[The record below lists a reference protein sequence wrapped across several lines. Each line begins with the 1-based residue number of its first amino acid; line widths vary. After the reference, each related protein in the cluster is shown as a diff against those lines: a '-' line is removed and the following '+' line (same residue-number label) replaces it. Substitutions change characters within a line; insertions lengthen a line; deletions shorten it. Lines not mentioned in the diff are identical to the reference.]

1 MKTKT
6 IFLWLLLAL
15 LVGGVGDLWAYTT
28 VGYTEAISGSTTL
41 QARAL
46 SNGGLSHLSISD
58 PIFGSKI
65 SDYAGTSKTVYDNG
79 TTYSST
85 DSWRKT
91 IEDSYDNQYVG
102 YTLTVEAGYCLNI
115 SSVTAKIL
123 VADDTYNWY
132 VVIENPDGT
141 TVKTFEEKTTT
152 KDKTAELA
160 DNVSSNASLSGL
172 TGTVT
177 VKLYVKQGGSTK
189 YFSINYL
196 QLGVSVVEDP
206 SARLS
211 GLDQTIKSYPYT
223 WDFTTDWTSSQTQC
237 TTTYD
242 DWQQYGDNVNYYN
255 QQFPSAYDGNYP
267 IGFGIDKLKGLRF
280 SHAGFMAVDW
290 NYGHLWLFNG
300 NITIP
305 GTTSGQIITVVM
317 EARDDDSQ
325 TVTGTNTEETG
336 AVPVAKT
343 LGSQTAY
350 TFHSTGGDVTLA
362 FVKSF
367 SIRSIS
373 VTNPVA
379 TWDYSAINA
388 TMDEPRPNKGYI
400 TFTSGGTLAAGT
412 ITAIPG
418 LTITMPQN
426 MTVRTVEAVGDRF
439 SGIALFGSPG
449 QSISFTPAVNGY
461 LSFLGNIYNT
471 TSGNIIIGASSY
483 YTTLTEH
490 TMPVLAGQTYTMT
503 AAANYGFDLNSIGF
517 RPAFLV
523 PGKTDAE
530 YYVLGASAEQ
540 TTKFEATTTTDKS
553 SYPKLITA
561 AQAGTVRFSESTW
574 TAYLY
579 DNNDVE
585 LNGYGDDLYVRGRVY
600 APAPHEDR
608 QLNAYYLL
616 YANVLQLLSNTPT
629 TDATTNDVYLA
640 SLSNDKFTFTFNQ
653 SLTSLDAS
661 KVKVYKDGSTSPMS
675 SGVTVTSNN
684 TNLEVAFST
693 PPAAGETYRIVVE
706 QDAVSASSAKNAEII
721 RTFSIT
727 SSAEPPISMIYPTG
741 VARVGD
747 PIVLQTNVVGT
758 GTEDDGVT
766 PKQVGI
772 DNSFTVTGTLKAEGE
787 TDRIIK
793 ANIVANRLVFKPE
806 TPLSN
811 NKTYTLYLP
820 ASNYNSD
827 IPIASSTNIPSGTTG
842 VVMAKNSK
850 ESNSRRVLKHDKS
863 FVFKTATSSGSEPTM
878 TGSSPSN
885 LQKGNISYDN
895 GTIKITFDQAVE
907 ITPYTTINAT
917 PVNGSEATVHGS
929 TALSGEAATLY
940 IDNSNNRTICFD
952 YLADGLKYDLWT
964 EVVIPA
970 NSIIG
975 TGGKPNT
982 EEIKFRFKMDRNQNS
997 TPVTAATFYPHTWDF
1012 NRFGVNTSTIT
1023 NIEQQISQSGTD
1035 GMDKNYLKSQKNVLQ
1050 SKRQNKYLTYVSHKF
1065 SDTDYDQGNDVYI
1078 MLGNGDGTGTKYKLP
1093 EFEGLRI
1100 SLVNKTS
1107 DRFEIRDLG
1116 DYLKENEQD
1125 TGSGQLNADGT
1136 HKYIFRLN
1144 GNTHYVTLSNVPAG
1158 KLYMVVNSKLL
1169 GINSPNATFEE
1180 NTAFSGTS
1188 HENNT
1193 KITNTN
1199 GTRKLV
1205 VNVSTAG
1212 DVSFCVGDF
1221 SCEKIGVSDYSKTFK
1236 SAFSINGKTYAT
1248 DCVNEDIRPDLV
1260 HAFTND
1266 AVKAYYIT
1274 NVSNGL
1280 ATATEI
1286 TNAYATASGEGT
1298 IVIYQNGTSSDIDV
1312 PFFVRDVNTP
1322 VTNNSNYLVGTVN
1335 EIDNFSNSDGKKYF
1349 FTNIYKQLNND
1360 KTDFA
1365 ADAQWITDTSQ
1376 MGFYRAMGN
1385 VVSAHKAWLD
1395 TSSITTGARLYYA
1408 FSFPDEEQ
1416 GTTIINNVE
1425 SKSIAD
1431 GEWYTL
1437 QGIRVEQPAKGNLYI
1452 HNGKKVFI
1460 K

>member
-1 MKTKT
+1 MKTKLRFLFVLLTMLWWGANFAWGDTEMCSAYLSGTSTPRATNCTLKFYDSEDKIGSIPNGEASGDYYYAKMNDFKNFYEITLNTVSSGYASFRAGDKITVYLYANGKT
-6 IFLWLLLAL
+6 IGFNM
-15 LVGGVGDLWAYTT
+15 
-28 VGYTEAISGSTTL
+28 GSTNKPENKDDAANSIKIDNATKGIITSIEHTL
-41 QARAL
+41 
-46 SNGGLSHLSISD
+46 
-58 PIFGSKI
+58 
-65 SDYAGTSKTVYDNG
+65 TSGEIEGNG
-79 TTYSST
+79 TLRLYRSTSNTYFAG
-85 DSWRKT
+85 
-91 IEDSYDNQYVG
+91 I
-102 YTLTVEAGYCLNI
+102 TVTTTR
-115 SSVTAKIL
+115 TANL
-123 VADDTYNWY
+123 SG
-132 VVIENPDGT
+132 PDY
-141 TVKTFEEKTTT
+141 TVKT
-152 KDKTAELA
+152 
-160 DNVSSNASLSGL
+160 
-172 TGTVT
+172 
-177 VKLYVKQGGSTK
+177 
-189 YFSINYL
+189 
-196 QLGVSVVEDP
+196 
-206 SARLS
+206 
-211 GLDQTIKSYPYT
+211 YPYT

-242 DWQQYGDNVNYYN
+242 DWQQFGDNVNYYN
-255 QQFPSAYDGNYP
+255 QQFPTEYDSNYP

-426 MTVRTVEAVGDRF
+426 MTVRTVEAVGNRF

-471 TSGNIIIGASSY
+471 TSGNIIIEASSY

-523 PGKTDAE
+523 PDKTDAE
-530 YYVLGASAEQ
+530 YYDLGASAEQ

-600 APAPHEDR
+600 APAPHQDN

-616 YANVLQLLSNTPT
+616 YANVLQLTSNSPT
-629 TDATTNDVYLA
+629 TDATTNDVYLS
-640 SLSNDKFTFTFNQ
+640 SLSGNTFTFTFNQ
-653 SLTSLDAS
+653 TLTNHEAS

-675 SGVTVTSNN
+675 SGVSVSRSDANLVVT
-684 TNLEVAFST
+684 FST
-693 PPAAGETYRIVVE
+693 SPAAGETYRIVVE
-706 QDAVSASSAKNAEII
+706 KDAVNHSSAKNAEII

-727 SSAEPPISMIYPTG
+727 SSAEPPISMIWPTG

-758 GTEDDGVT
+758 GMEDDGVT

-917 PVNGSEATVHGS
+917 PVNGSEATAHGS

-975 TGGKPNT
+975 TGGKPNS
-982 EEIKFRFKMDRNQNS
+982 EDIKFRFKMDRNPNS
-997 TPVTAATFYPHTWDF
+997 TPVDADIFYPHTWDF

-1023 NIEQQISQSGTD
+1023 NIGQQISQSGTD
-1035 GMDKNYLKSQKNVLQ
+1035 GTDRNYLKSQKNVLQ
-1050 SKRQNKYLTYVSHKF
+1050 SKRQDKYLTYVSHKF

-1116 DYLKENEQD
+1116 DYQKENED

-1158 KLYMVVNSKLL
+1158 KLYMVVNAPHL
-1169 GINSPNATFEE
+1169 GINSPNATFA
-1180 NTAFSGTS
+1180 NVAGATI
-1188 HENNT
+1188 ENNGT
-1193 KITNTN
+1193 LMNTN
-1199 GTRKLV
+1199 GTKKVV
-1205 VNVSTAG
+1205 VNVTSAG
-1212 DVSFCVGDF
+1212 DVSFCVKNF
-1221 SCEKIGVSDYSKTFK
+1221 NCEKIAVSDYSKTFK
-1236 SAFSINGKTYAT
+1236 STFAVNKKSYAT
-1248 DCVNEDIRPDLV
+1248 DCVNEGIRHDLV
-1260 HAFTND
+1260 NAFTD
-1266 AVKAYYIT
+1266 DKVKAYY
-1274 NVSNGL
+1274 VSATSENI
-1280 ATATEI
+1280 ATATEL
-1286 TNAYATASGEGT
+1286 TETTTSTAASKGGEGV
-1298 IVIYQNGTSSDIDV
+1298 IVVLQKAVGADTEI
-1312 PFFVRDVNTP
+1312 PFFVTDVNTA
-1322 VTNNSNYLVGTVN
+1322 VNTSKNLLKGTTTGINNF
-1335 EIDNFSNSDGKKYF
+1335 DNSQKNKYF
-1349 FTNIYKQLNND
+1349 FSNVYTQLSKD
-1360 KTDFA
+1360 ETELG
-1365 ADAQWITDTSQ
+1365 DAPEWITTTQ
-1376 MGFYRAMGN
+1376 MGFYRAVGSK
-1385 VVSAHKAWLD
+1385 VSAHKAWLEVP
-1395 TSSITTGARLYYA
+1395 TSGGSARQYYL
-1408 FSFPDEEQ
+1408 FKFFD
-1416 GTTIINNVE
+1416 
-1425 SKSIAD
+1425 D
-1431 GEWYTL
+1431 GETPTAIDGIETKAVNDDAWYSL
-1437 QGIRVEQPAKGNLYI
+1437 QGVRVTNPVKGNLYI
-1452 HNGKKVFI
+1452 HNGKKVVI